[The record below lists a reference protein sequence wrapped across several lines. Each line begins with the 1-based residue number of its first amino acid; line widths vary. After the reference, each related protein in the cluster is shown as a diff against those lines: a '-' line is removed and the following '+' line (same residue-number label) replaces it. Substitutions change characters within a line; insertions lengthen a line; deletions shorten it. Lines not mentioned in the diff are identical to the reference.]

1 MNTISIFLGSSHTL
15 SRERVLIGNNIR
27 KLSDLWEKK
36 GVRLHLLVWE
46 DYKAEYKGRSKQTD
60 YDLDLVGK
68 ADLHPEND
76 QHGQIMSIKQNIKDF
91 ASFDLYEK

>member
-1 MNTISIFLGSSHTL
+1 MIYG
-15 SRERVLIGNNIR
+15 R
-27 KLSDLWEKK
+27 KK

>member
-15 SRERVLIGNNIR
+15 SHERVLIGDNIR

-46 DYKAEYKGRSKQTD
+46 DYKREF
-60 YDLDLVGK
+60 
-68 ADLHPEND
+68 E
-76 QHGQIMSIKQNIKDF
+76 IIF
-91 ASFDLYEK
+91 

>member
-1 MNTISIFLGSSHTL
+1 M
-15 SRERVLIGNNIR
+15 IGDNIR
-27 KLSDLWEKK
+27 KLSGLWEKK

-46 DYKAEYKGRSKQTD
+46 DYKAEYKGQSKQTD

-76 QHGQIMSIKQNIKDF
+76 QHGRIMSINKILKILPLLNYMKNKFQYLWYW
-91 ASFDLYEK
+91 A

>member
-15 SRERVLIGNNIR
+15 SHERVLIGDNIR

-46 DYKAEYKGRSKQTD
+46 DYKAEYKGQSKQTD
-60 YDLDLVGK
+60 YDIVGK
-68 ADLHPEND
+68 TDLHPEND
-76 QHGQIMSIKQNIKDF
+76 QHGRIMSIKQNIKDF
-91 ASFDLYEK
+91 AFFELYEK